1 MADMDHDPSP
11 DLGNVIKH
19 EKEESL
25 NENEICLITQSCELQ
40 DMKLS
45 HVKIEKTE
53 GDEVSSSM
61 QPFENYCHGQ
71 TCNVISGHQAN
82 VPKQEIKMSCTT
94 ESNEPLSL
102 ASRLLAVSK
111 KVDRNFYP
119 VPIILPNL
127 KLSGHIPVP
136 ELPSSEIQIMKQEK
150 EMTPTNV
157 FLKDMHDQME
167 PSLSNEIVSDKIKNS
182 SCTDTHQID
191 KPFTC
196 QICQKGFSYFKT
208 FKKHDLI
215 HTGEKPFKCH
225 LCEKSFIH
233 SASLKQH
240 HFFHTGEKLL
250 TCHICQKSF
259 SCFSYLKRHELV
271 HTGEKPF
278 KCSICQKGFST
289 LGNLKQHQ
297 LIHTGEKPFKCLI
310 CHLGFSQSCILKQ
323 HLLVHT
329 GEKPFKCP
337 ICHIGFSQSCN
348 LKKHQLVHTGE
359 KPFKCDICGK
369 GLSSASYL
377 KRHCLIHTKEKL
389 F

>member
-1 MADMDHDPSP
+1 
-11 DLGNVIKH
+11 
-19 EKEESL
+19 
-25 NENEICLITQSCELQ
+25 
-40 DMKLS
+40 
-45 HVKIEKTE
+45 
-53 GDEVSSSM
+53 M

-136 ELPSSEIQIMKQEK
+136 ELPLSEIQIMKQEK

-215 HTGEKPFKCH
+215 HTGEKPFKC
-225 LCEKSFIH
+225 
-233 SASLKQH
+233 
-240 HFFHTGEKLL
+240 
-250 TCHICQKSF
+250 
-259 SCFSYLKRHELV
+259 
-271 HTGEKPF
+271 
-278 KCSICQKGFST
+278 SICQKGFST

-310 CHLGFSQSCILKQ
+310 CHLGFSQSCNLKQ